1 MNEVRRDRVLLP
13 VAIPVGA
20 LAFIFL
26 IVFGLSRILL
36 NVPKQVSTAVALMVA
51 LDILAAMALVAA
63 RPRDIPA
70 AAYLLPLIVP
80 IGLGFLVATGA
91 INAKSGEE
99 KKSAP
104 AVAAIDLVAH
114 NVAFDKVQLNMTA
127 GTDVV
132 VKLTNK
138 DAGIPHN
145 FSVYKSADAKEVVFS
160 GLSSLANGGTTKQY
174 KFKAPPAGTYFFR
187 CDIHPTMN
195 GTLTAGAAPAP

>member
-20 LAFIFL
+20 LAFIFV

-36 NVPKQVSTAVALMVA
+36 NVPRQVSTAVALMVA
-51 LDILAAMALVAA
+51 LNILAAMALVSVK
-63 RPRDIPA
+63 PRADIPA
-70 AAYLLPLIVP
+70 VAYLLPMVVP

-91 INAKSGEE
+91 IGVTKTESEV

-104 AVAAIDLVAH
+104 AIATIDLVAR
-114 NVAFDKVQLNMTA
+114 NISFDKTQLTMTA
-127 GTDVV
+127 GADAV
-132 VKLTNK
+132 VKLVNK
-138 DAGIPHN
+138 DAGIPHD
-145 FSVYKSADAKEVVFS
+145 FSVYKSADAKEVIFS
-160 GLSSLANGGTTKQY
+160 GVSSLVTGVATKDY

-195 GTLTAGAAPAP
+195 GTLVVG